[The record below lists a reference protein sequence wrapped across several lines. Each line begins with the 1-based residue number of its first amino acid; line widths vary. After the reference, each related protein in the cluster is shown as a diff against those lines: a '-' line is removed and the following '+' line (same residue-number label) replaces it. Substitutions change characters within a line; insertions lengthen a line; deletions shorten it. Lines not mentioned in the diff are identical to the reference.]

1 MRVPVGRPASALIK
15 DGKKIIHFYETGE
28 TRLYDLDADET
39 EKREIE
45 DDVLKAELA
54 SELTAFLK
62 NAGASMVYDKKTQT
76 IRWPDGS
83 VEKLPEKP

>member
-39 EKREIE
+39 EKREAE

-76 IRWPDGS
+76 VTWPDGS
-83 VEKLPEKP
+83 SEKPAEGF